1 MQVDLFLRKGSR
13 EGSPCVSMW
22 NASRRRKAVEHM
34 AGESRKS
41 KSVEKK
47 NGAMSP
53 MLTISEACRLLNIHT
68 NTMRRWSAKGLITE
82 YRVGPGGHRRFK
94 AEDVAALIMEQPRY
108 RQSRAS
114 KLSRH

>member
-1 MQVDLFLRKGSR
+1 MTSETRK
-13 EGSPCVSMW
+13 
-22 NASRRRKAVEHM
+22 RKL
-34 AGESRKS
+34 G
-41 KSVEKK
+41 EKK

-68 NTMRRWSAKGLITE
+68 NTMRRWSAKGLIKE

-108 RQSRAS
+108 KQARAT

>member
-1 MQVDLFLRKGSR
+1 MTSETRKGR
-13 EGSPCVSMW
+13 
-22 NASRRRKAVEHM
+22 
-34 AGESRKS
+34 AG
-41 KSVEKK
+41 EKK
-47 NGAMSP
+47 NGALSP

-108 RQSRAS
+108 KQSRAS